1 MHFHNVYYWGKSRYH
16 LEFSPNRTNYGRQVP
31 LKQTLGGLSIV
42 VRIPTR
48 MSAVLHR
55 KEFMFKTF
63 VTFGFLPLCHL
74 IRSKNRGGLLLYY
87 VNTSGYPWPSDTV
100 KSFGFFKLYLF
111 SLNREHASPRQDD
124 SGNVRILQRGLFF
137 LFVHWFNEGCCVE
150 GGETGEEVCS
160 IGKVTKKTKGT
171 PSFSV
176 NWEFFL
182 FP

>member
-63 VTFGFLPLCHL
+63 VTFWLLPLCHL
-74 IRSKNRGGLLLYY
+74 IRSKDRGGLLLYY
-87 VNTSGYPWPSDTV
+87 VNIQWTPGWKFKRDSSAPSQTTSPPLNPIETKETDGHAQPGSLSQFELKHKRT
-100 KSFGFFKLYLF
+100 KLTT
-111 SLNREHASPRQDD
+111 QIKD
-124 SGNVRILQRGLFF
+124 QQ
-137 LFVHWFNEGCCVE
+137 
-150 GGETGEEVCS
+150 S
-160 IGKVTKKTKGT
+160 IKLHT
-171 PSFSV
+171 
-176 NWEFFL
+176 
-182 FP
+182 